1 MTALRTLSK
10 WLVAILVPFALIMV
24 GVRLLLTPLFLQIE
38 YRLPGFPPD
47 DFGFTTAER
56 LHWGTYGIAYLL
68 NDSPASY
75 LGELKFDSGQPVFVA
90 REVSHM
96 QDVKAVVDGL
106 LRAWYGVLALI
117 TLLGLWAWKAGWLPA
132 FRAGLQLGGVL
143 TLAVAGL
150 SALLGTLGASG
161 SGALF
166 WEFFSGFH
174 GIFFSGSSWLFE
186 YSDTLIR
193 LYPLRFWQDAVL
205 YVGLLAAIA
214 AALLAFGLRRS
225 PGGPSAP
232 R

>member
-1 MTALRTLSK
+1 MLFK
-10 WLVAILVPFALIMV
+10 WLVAILVPFTLIML

-47 DFGFTTAER
+47 EYGFSSVER
-56 LHWGTYGIAYLL
+56 LRWGTYGIDYLL

-75 LGELKFDSGQPVFVA
+75 LGGLKFDSGQPVFVA

-96 QDVKAVVDGL
+96 QDVKVVVGGL
-106 LRAWYGVLALI
+106 LQAWYGVLV
-117 TLLGLWAWKAGWLPA
+117 LLTVLALWARKAGWLNP
-132 FRAGLQLGGVL
+132 FREGLQLGGVL
-143 TLAVAGL
+143 TLAVAGV
-150 SALLGTLGASG
+150 SALLGTMGASG

-214 AALLAFGLRRS
+214 AGFLAFGLRGR
-225 PGGPSAP
+225 PVKPSASG
-232 R
+232 